1 MKVEFNDNN
10 KIVLKIQSTF
20 YSISVLHKCFY
31 WYLGKFDVDIE
42 KRNEDFIIK
51 MSNIPDDL
59 DKNNLISSIKKDLI
73 DFNTREIIALETKD
87 IRTLL
92 IAKAF
97 ANDDE
102 YNESPPG
109 SLDDPIGFNPF
120 DFKK

>member
-1 MKVEFNDNN
+1 MKVEFNENN
-10 KIVLKIQSTF
+10 KIVLKIQSTL
-20 YSISVLHKCFY
+20 YSISVVHKCFY
-31 WYLGKFDVDIE
+31 WYSGKFDIDIE
-42 KRNEDFIIK
+42 SVDNNLIIK
-51 MSNIPDDL
+51 MSNIPDDM
-59 DKNNLISSIKKDLI
+59 DKNSLISKIKKDLL

-102 YNESPPG
+102 YDESPPG
-109 SLDDPIGFNPF
+109 ILDDPIGFNPF